1 MASLPQVVLVRASR
15 PEGRMT
21 RKPKHG
27 EQGRKVQVPEIWQE
41 QQQAQESCV
50 PLASLRET
58 ALLPVSDSQVRGG
71 GWGAVIPGHIKRGI
85 AHRAREV
92 KVPICIVG
100 QRSLLLLLWSPL
112 YPAAHSVPSL
122 SLLMGIRT

>member
-1 MASLPQVVLVRASR
+1 MWALFPWPCFLEIFGLRRGGGSGKSMKESCVGGVAWRIRSHLKVMASLPQVVLIRTSS

-50 PLASLRET
+50 HLASLRET
-58 ALLPVSDSQVRGG
+58 ALLPVSDSQVGG
-71 GWGAVIPGHIKRGI
+71 GG
-85 AHRAREV
+85 
-92 KVPICIVG
+92 
-100 QRSLLLLLWSPL
+100 L
-112 YPAAHSVPSL
+112 
-122 SLLMGIRT
+122 